1 MENIVTNKAIKYR
14 IYPTS
19 EQKSILSQMFG
30 CVRFVYN
37 EMLNMQQGLY
47 EAGMGSMSTYDLNS
61 YCNHVLKETH
71 PFLREVDKFALTN
84 SIMNL
89 QKARK
94 NFFEKRTGFPKYKS
108 KHDAQSYTTN
118 MTQNNISIELPSKEN
133 GHQGRIKLP
142 KVKWIDASIHRAPGK
157 DWAIKQATVS
167 MDTRD
172 QYYVSVLFEIT
183 TEISEKVIPTLEKT
197 LGLDYSSPHFYVDSN
212 GETPNVPKAFR
223 RIEKRLAK
231 EQRKLSHMTKGS
243 NNYIKQKKVVARLH
257 AIAANQ
263 RKDFCHQL
271 SRKITNFYDVVC
283 VEDINLCALSQT
295 LHLGKATLDNGFGMF
310 RTFLKYKLE
319 EEGKYYVVID
329 KWYPSTKTCH
339 NCGEKNQYV
348 QLGDQTWVCPH
359 CGAVIERDKNAALN
373 IKEKGFETL
382 IKELAA
388 VS

>member
-1 MENIVTNKAIKYR
+1 MTNKAIKYH

-19 EQKSILSQMFG
+19 EQKTILSQMFG

-37 EMLNMQQGLY
+37 EMLNLQLGLY

-71 PFLREVDKFALTN
+71 PFLRDVDKFALTN

-94 NFFEKRTGFPKYKS
+94 NFFEKRAGFPKYKS

-118 MTQNNISIELPSKEN
+118 ITKNNISIELPSKDN

-142 KVKWIDASIHRAPGK
+142 KLKWVDASIHRAPGK

-167 MDTRD
+167 MDTRG

-183 TEISEKVIPTLEKT
+183 AEIPEKVVPTFEKT

-212 GETPNVPKAFR
+212 GESPNVPKSFR

-231 EQRKLSHMTKGS
+231 EQRKLFHMTKGS

-257 AIAANQ
+257 AISANQ

-271 SRKITNFYDVVC
+271 SRKITNSYDVVC
-283 VEDINLCALSQT
+283 VEDINLRALSQT

-319 EEGKYYVVID
+319 QEGKYFVVID

-339 NCGEKNQYV
+339 HCGKKNQYV
-348 QLGDQTWVCPH
+348 QLSDRTWVCPH